1 MQMLSTQVG
10 GYIEKS
16 SWIRK
21 MFETGIE
28 LKAKYGE
35 DAVCDFSLGNPDLA
49 PPAAVGEALADIA
62 GDAEQPFAFGYM
74 PNPGYPFARKAL
86 AEHMSKE
93 QGVEVGEGDVV
104 ITCGAA
110 GALNCVMRAVLDAGE
125 EVLCPAPYFVEYGF
139 YCQNHGGVLKTV
151 PAKPLTFELDV
162 PAIEAAITEKTRIM
176 LINSPNN
183 PSGAIYTTDQLQ
195 ALAAVLKAK
204 TEEYGRP
211 IYLVADEPYRFLTFD
226 GAEVPSLLPMY
237 DYAIVVS
244 SFSKNLSLAGE
255 RVGYAALAPTM
266 PGKAELMGGIVLA
279 NRILGFVNAPAI
291 GQRVMAEALKK
302 GAQVGTAVY
311 GARRTAMTQVLDDAG
326 YEFTMPAGAFYFFP
340 KAPGGDDVKF
350 VAALQEERIL
360 AVPGSGFGY
369 PGFFRIAFCVGEE
382 VIRRSAEGFKRAYQQ
397 FA

>member
-28 LKAKYGE
+28 LKAKFGE

-62 GDAEQPFAFGYM
+62 GEAEKPFAFGYM

-110 GALNCVMRAVLDAGE
+110 GALNCIMRAVLDQGE

-183 PSGAIYTTDQLQ
+183 PSGAIYTTDQLE

-255 RVGYAALAPTM
+255 RVGYAALAPSM